1 MKHIYTLICLFTL
14 ISFNASSQNDLIG
27 TWYLDHIVKEGVT
40 HPNYFNSYT
49 VFSLEFTNN
58 SGDLSGTLSF
68 SSGHGCNASNGS
80 YSVGT
85 NEITINTSGTTLA
98 DCLTAPYAIYE
109 ELYYDELN
117 CNDGL
122 DCIQA
127 YSITGTGDNEVLT
140 LTNTDG
146 NSLVFGKQAPTT
158 LLTSTWWLHHIDI
171 PGNPI
176 IDIPILENGPSI
188 TFSNQIDFNGF
199 YIYPSGE
206 GFGGCNDFYIK
217 YNTSFNGGNNITIID
232 YGATLMDCGNY
243 AIENS
248 YLYDILFSETTN
260 FFEFEIVDEGSTL
273 ILTDLFGAKLIFGDT
288 TLSIDEYDESRYDIS
303 LLQNPV
309 EDKLLLKIDNQ
320 LLSKSIEYSIY
331 SIEGKQVK
339 SSVLNSDSI
348 NVEDMVSGVYFM
360 SFINDDSSAKTLKF
374 IKK

>member
-1 MKHIYTLICLFTL
+1 MKHIYTLICLFAL
-14 ISFNASSQNDLIG
+14 ISFNASSQSDLIG

-58 SGDLSGTLSF
+58 SGDLPGTLSF

-80 YSVGT
+80 YSVDT

-109 ELYYDELN
+109 ELYYNELN
-117 CNDGL
+117 CNGGL
-122 DCIQA
+122 DCIQT
-127 YSITGTGDNEVLT
+127 YSITGTGDDQVLT

-146 NSLVFGKQAPTT
+146 NSLVFGKQPPTT
-158 LLTSTWWLHHIDI
+158 LLVSTWWLHHIDI

-188 TFSNQIDFNGF
+188 TFSNQIDFNSF
-199 YIYPSGE
+199 YMYPSGE

-273 ILTDLFGAKLIFGDT
+273 ILTDLLGAKLIFGDT
-288 TLSIDEYDESRYDIS
+288 SLSIDEYDESRYDIS

-309 EDKLLLKIDNQ
+309 EDKLLLNIDNQ
-320 LLSKSIEYSIY
+320 LLSKTIEYSIY

-339 SSVLNSDSI
+339 SSILNNDSI
-348 NVEDMVSGVYFM
+348 NVEDIFSGVYFI
-360 SFINDDSSAKTLKF
+360 SFVGEDSSAKTLKF

>member
-27 TWYLDHIVKEGVT
+27 TWYLDHVVKEGVT

-58 SGDLSGTLSF
+58 SGDLPGTLSF

-127 YSITGTGDNEVLT
+127 YSITGMGEEQVLT

-158 LLTSTWWLHHIDI
+158 LLVSTWWLHHIDI
-171 PGNPI
+171 PGNPVI
-176 IDIPILENGPSI
+176 NIPESDFPSLNLTDEI
-188 TFSNQIDFNGF
+188 FISLPLLPELDGVGECEFFNA
-199 YIYPSGE
+199 
-206 GFGGCNDFYIK
+206 K
-217 YNTSFNGGNNITIID
+217 YNVSFNGANNLNISEFVETLSACATQAYEGIYFEILGND
-232 YGATLMDCGNY
+232 
-243 AIENS
+243 
-248 YLYDILFSETTN
+248 TTN
-260 FFEFEIVDEGSTL
+260 FFEFEIIDDGSTL
-273 ILTDLFGAKLIFGDT
+273 ILTDLLGAK
-288 TLSIDEYDESRYDIS
+288 
-303 LLQNPV
+303 
-309 EDKLLLKIDNQ
+309 
-320 LLSKSIEYSIY
+320 
-331 SIEGKQVK
+331 
-339 SSVLNSDSI
+339 I
-348 NVEDMVSGVYFM
+348 NFLEIHLY
-360 SFINDDSSAKTLKF
+360 L
-374 IKK
+374 

>member
-1 MKHIYTLICLFTL
+1 MKYFYTLISFFTL
-14 ISFNASSQNDLIG
+14 ISFSSYSQSDLIG
-27 TWYLDHIVKEGVT
+27 TWYLDHIIKAGVT
-40 HPNYFNSYT
+40 HSNYFNSYT
-49 VFSLEFTNN
+49 VFSLEFTN
-58 SGDLSGTLSF
+58 SLGDLPGTLSF

-80 YSVGT
+80 YSVDT
-85 NEITINTSGTTLA
+85 DEITINTSGTTLA
-98 DCLTAPYAIYE
+98 DCFTAPYAIYE

-127 YSITGTGDNEVLT
+127 YSITGIGEEQILT

-146 NSLVFGKQAPTT
+146 NSLVFSKQAPTT
-158 LLTSTWWLHHIDI
+158 LLTSNWWLHHIDI

-188 TFSNQIDFNGF
+188 TFSNQIDFNDF

-232 YGATLMDCGNY
+232 YGATLIDCPNY
-243 AIENS
+243 AIENL
-248 YLYDILFSETTN
+248 YLYNILFSETTN
-260 FFEFEIVDEGSTL
+260 FFEFEITDNGSTL
-273 ILTDLFGAKLIFGDT
+273 ILTDLLGARLIFGDT
-288 TLSIDEYDESRYDIS
+288 SLSIDEYDENRYDIS

-309 EDKLLLKIDNQ
+309 EDNLKLTMGDQ
-320 LLSKSIEYSIY
+320 LLSKKIEYTIY
-331 SIEGKQVK
+331 SIEGKEIK
-339 SSVLNSDSI
+339 SSILNSDSI
-348 NVEDMVSGVYFM
+348 NVEGIVSGIY
-360 SFINDDSSAKTLKF
+360 FINFLSEGSSAKTLKF